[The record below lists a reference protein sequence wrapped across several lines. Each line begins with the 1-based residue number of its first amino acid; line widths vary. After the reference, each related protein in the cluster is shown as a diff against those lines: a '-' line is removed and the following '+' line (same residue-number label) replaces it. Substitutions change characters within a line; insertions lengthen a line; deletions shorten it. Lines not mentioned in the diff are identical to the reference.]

1 MDPQNEY
8 MDGYMIYSSYI
19 QMTTIGPR
27 QLTHGGS
34 LNGVFFFRLFV
45 HLKTITIKCRKNR
58 SNLSFLSTDHNM
70 SSSMVFSPNYE
81 NHKKTVRRTFW
92 CFFPLLSALRSVP
105 GQNLFFSP
113 ALGHMVSD
121 RANWS

>member
-1 MDPQNEY
+1 

-27 QLTHGGS
+27 QLTHGCS
-34 LNGVFFFRLFV
+34 VNGVVLVFFFFRFSV

-70 SSSMVFSPNYE
+70 SSSKVFSPNYE
-81 NHKKTVRRTFW
+81 KHKKTLRRTFW
-92 CFFPLLSALRSVP
+92 CFFPLLSTLRSVP

-113 ALGHMVSD
+113 ALSHMVFD
-121 RANWS
+121 RRNWS